1 VSPTY
6 PTYPRELKFPYSPFA
21 RYDVDHGPYLQT
33 ARIGEPLSYAS
44 GYAEAR
50 LEPERAP
57 ISFLNRTERNPYY
70 LQSIRTASHH
80 SRRFLLGRHPSIR
93 REVIDQ
99 VR

>member
-1 VSPTY
+1 MSPTY
-6 PTYPRELKFPYSPFA
+6 PTNPRELKFPYSPSA
-21 RYDVDHGPYLQT
+21 RYDVYHGPYLQT

-57 ISFLNRTERNPYY
+57 ISFLNELNGIHIIFSLFAPLHT
-70 LQSIRTASHH
+70 IRAAS
-80 SRRFLLGRHPSIR
+80 SWVGTRPSG
-93 REVIDQ
+93 